1 MLRKTII
8 GKTIYLILIA
18 GLTGCFMFPLP
29 ALPDEVILAEGSEL
43 QSTASADQAKLIR
56 RLLESAGKET
66 PVAEVTID
74 YPLDKSIF
82 PPEIVSPTFLWHDKA
97 EKADAWLIDVAFK
110 KEGKHLYAL
119 VPGNPPP
126 KGEIDPKCVLD
137 SIAYEPP
144 AYRLSARSWTPP
156 GKVWAAVKKQT
167 VETPASVTIF
177 GFNGADPSTV
187 LSRGR
192 MSLKTSADRVG
203 APIFYRDVPLV
214 PSKTR
219 IGKIAPLAEGS
230 LPLIKWRLKDI
241 SRPGSRVLLK
251 DMPTCANCHSFTPD
265 GKYLGMDLDGPTG
278 DKGAYLISRITR
290 NMVVKKEDV
299 MTWNSFDKKPK
310 GHKTFGF
317 LSQVSP
323 DGEHVI
329 STVNEALYVSNFLD
343 FKFLQV
349 FYPTRGILAVY
360 SRKTGKIT
368 ALPGAD
374 DPGYVHCDGVWS
386 PDGKYIVF
394 ARARAMD
401 PYLPDQ
407 DMAKYA
413 NDPVETQIKYDLYR
427 LDFNGGRGGTPVAV
441 EGASRSGMSNSFP
454 KVSPDGKWIVFVKSR
469 NGQLMRP
476 DGKLWIVPAGGGKAR
491 EMGCNT
497 WRMNSWHSFSP
508 NGRWM
513 VFSSKANTPYT
524 QMFLTHIDG
533 DGGDSP
539 AILIPNATAANR
551 AVNIPEFVNIP
562 YDTLAGI
569 EVPIVKYRTF
579 SMRGDKL
586 FKKGRLEAAIKE
598 YLKSIENNP
607 EFDKAHFN
615 VGASLFNL
623 KRYDEAIDYFKKV
636 VTLNPMDA
644 NAYYNWANALF
655 HLGKFDEAA
664 LQYGKVLEIDAGKAD
679 AYLNLGNSLSRLNR
693 FEEAIHN
700 YERGMGL
707 DPANGRFYIGA
718 ADALIRLGRFARA
731 VEQYKKGL
739 AIIPGDAIAQLNCG
753 NALFSL
759 RELDAAVE
767 HYKKAL
773 ALDPRLTD
781 AHLNWGNILFV
792 QKRFNEAIEQYK
804 KVLEINPNDRD
815 ARNNIGFAED
825 ALRKQGK

>member
-1 MLRKTII
+1 MIR
-8 GKTIYLILIA
+8 KTIYLMLFIGVMGYL
-18 GLTGCFMFPLP
+18 MFPLSP
-29 ALPDEVILAEGSEL
+29 LPDDVILTEGSEL
-43 QSTASADQAKLIR
+43 QSSATAEQAKMIR
-56 RLLESAGKET
+56 KLVESAGQDKQSAD
-66 PVAEVTID
+66 VKID

-82 PPEIVSPTFLWHDKA
+82 PPEIAPPTFLWHDK
-97 EKADAWLIDVAFK
+97 EKKADTWVIDVALNNEK
-110 KEGKHLYAL
+110 KHLYVL
-119 VPGNPPP
+119 SPGKHPP

-137 SIAYEPP
+137 SIKYEPP
-144 AYRLSARSWTPP
+144 AYQLSARSWTPSE
-156 GKVWAAVKKQT
+156 KVWTFIKKQT
-167 VETPASVTIF
+167 VKTAASVTVF
-177 GFNGADPSTV
+177 GFNRSDPAKV

-192 MSLKTSADRVG
+192 MSLSTSVDPVG
-203 APIFYRDVPLV
+203 APVFYRDVPLV

-230 LPLIKWRLKDI
+230 LPLINWRLKDI
-241 SRPGSRVLLK
+241 SKPGSRVLLK

-265 GKYLGMDLDGPTG
+265 GKYLAMDLDGPTG

-290 NMVVKKEDV
+290 DMVVKKEDV

-317 LSQVSP
+317 LSRISP
-323 DGEHVI
+323 DGEYVI

-374 DPGYVHCDGVWS
+374 NPEYVHCDGVWS
-386 PDGKYIVF
+386 PDGKTIVF
-394 ARARAMD
+394 ARARAVD
-401 PYLPDQ
+401 PYQPGQ
-407 DMAKYA
+407 EMAKYA
-413 NDPVETQIKYDLYR
+413 NDPIETQMKYDLYR
-427 LDFNGGRGGTPVAV
+427 LDFNGGGGGTPVPI
-441 EGASRSGMSNSFP
+441 EGASRNGMSNSFP
-454 KVSPDGKWIVFVKSR
+454 KVSPDGKWIVYVKSK

-491 EMGCNT
+491 QMDCNT

-524 QMFLTHIDG
+524 QMFLTHIDK

-539 AILIPNATAANR
+539 AILVANATAANR

-562 YDTLAGI
+562 YETFLSI
-569 EVPIVKYRTF
+569 EVPIVRYRTF
-579 SMRGDKL
+579 SLRGDKL
-586 FKKGRLEAAIKE
+586 FKKGQLEAAIKE
-598 YLKSIENNP
+598 YLRSIENNP

-615 VGASLFNL
+615 LGASLFNL
-623 KRYDEAIDYFKKV
+623 KKYDEAINHFKKV
-636 VTLNPMDA
+636 TELNPMDA
-644 NAYYNWANALF
+644 KAYYNWGNALF
-655 HLGKFDEAA
+655 HLGKFDDAVI
-664 LQYGKVLEIDAGKAD
+664 QYGKVLEIDSRKAD
-679 AYLNLGNSLSRLNR
+679 AYFNRGNALSRLNR
-693 FEEAIHN
+693 FEEAISN
-700 YERGMGL
+700 YEKAMGI
-707 DPANGRFYIGA
+707 DPANGLFYIRS
-718 ADALIRLGRFARA
+718 ADAQIRLGRFARA

-739 AIIPGDAIAQLNCG
+739 AILPNEPIARLNCG

-759 RELDAAVE
+759 RELDEAVE

-773 ALDPRLTD
+773 ALDPRLAD
-781 AHLNWGNILFV
+781 AHLNWGNILFI
-792 QKRFNEAIEQYK
+792 QKRFNGAIEQYK

-825 ALRKQGK
+825 ALRKQNL